1 MLNLMF
7 WILLSAISFISL
19 VTIWQR
25 EDFNFEEMKE
35 SYVVDYFNNGIRE
48 NMNTSVMKRSEVNR
62 NAVKR
67 KNKERLMRFYDLEQR
82 THTNI
87 IKYTDIKDNKRKSI
101 NIYPVSDNKEQKS
114 DQGVA

>member
-25 EDFNFEEMKE
+25 EDLNFKNMKE
-35 SYVVDYFNNGIRE
+35 SYVLDYCNDDINVSKNIVVR
-48 NMNTSVMKRSEVNR
+48 NRSEEN
-62 NAVKR
+62 R
-67 KNKERLMRFYDLEQR
+67 KNKERAMRFYDLELR
-82 THTNI
+82 THNNI
-87 IKYTDIKDNKRKSI
+87 IKYTDIKNNKRKSI
-101 NIYPVSDNKEQKS
+101 NLYPVSDNKEQKA